1 MKYPT
6 NGAIVWSGN
15 SRIDGSPI
23 MAIVTGLRTAS
34 ANPKTGDMIQTWIIR
49 SDMHP
54 LEAIKSGSDYGIC
67 GSCIHRGSYD
77 EFGNPI
83 DPRTCYVN
91 PFSFGSV

>member
-1 MKYPT
+1 MKYST
-6 NGAIVWSGN
+6 NGAIVWDGP

-34 ANPKTGDMIQTWIIR
+34 ANPKTGDMLQTWILR

-54 LEAIKSGSDYGIC
+54 MDAIKSGADYGIC
-67 GSCIHRGSYD
+67 GSCGHRGTYD

-91 PFSFGSV
+91 PF

>member
-1 MKYPT
+1 MAQSYGRGIPD
-6 NGAIVWSGN
+6 
-15 SRIDGSPI
+15 IDGLGSHGI
-23 MAIVTGLRTAS
+23 RTAS
-34 ANPKTGDMIQTWIIR
+34 ANPKTGDMIQTWILR